1 MEEESIQCDGCQCWL
16 HQKCIGM
23 TWTKYVTFSKPNL
36 QYYCLQCIGTG
47 KGFNLLSSLSRIA
60 VMAPDIERMRAQA
73 NSDRVGLPTVQCVS
87 ADDVIADKLSTALLS
102 DRCRWLLHQYI
113 PVEVAGDGNCL
124 FRYGTEEAYALLRLL
139 TSIETLLWPDF
150 YDKDA
155 AGYCSQFKAD

>member
-102 DRCRWLLHQYI
+102 DRCR
-113 PVEVAGDGNCL
+113 
-124 FRYGTEEAYALLRLL
+124 YGTEEAYALLRLL